1 MGTLQQVLFIFLG
14 HFLAGQSFRLEDA
27 VFPQDFGG
35 SFDNNW
41 LFPFDRNF
49 DSPLFDDLLS
59 SWRSWSPGFHMLG
72 DVPSIDAPR
81 VQVFCDE
88 TKLTLVVEK
97 KAFGLML
104 TEEEM
109 QLGDGCY
116 SNKELPNQ
124 FVFVYDLDQ
133 CGTTSVVGCETF
145 PTTGF
150 KLNTLKSFLTPLS
163 CSSRTAGKFSPTP
176 SI

>member
-1 MGTLQQVLFIFLG
+1 MGTLQQVLFVFLG
-14 HFLAGQSFRLEDA
+14 HFLAAQSFGRLQDA

-35 SFDNNW
+35 SLDHNW

-49 DSPLFDDLLS
+49 DFPPFDDLFGSL
-59 SWRSWSPGFHMLG
+59 RSWSPGFHMLG
-72 DVPSIDAPR
+72 EIPPVNAPR

-104 TEEEM
+104 TEEEL

-133 CGTTSVVGCETF
+133 CGTTPVV
-145 PTTGF
+145 
-150 KLNTLKSFLTPLS
+150 S
-163 CSSRTAGKFSPTP
+163 
-176 SI
+176 